1 MKQQVFQGCASGR
14 NDGAVAF
21 QGIGAFIGG
30 GIDNIP
36 DVCPVYHSFS
46 GSEVIIVDTHVVVK
60 VNRKQSVL
68 IAPRQFI
75 GRLAPYEIMTV
86 VIAQSQHGGC
96 NRIQYRGKRSI

>member
-1 MKQQVFQGCASGR
+1 MKQQVFQGCSSGR

-21 QGIGAFIGG
+21 QGIGALIGG

-60 VNRKQSVL
+60 VKRKQSGFLCRFSEGVNSN
-68 IAPRQFI
+68 QK
-75 GRLAPYEIMTV
+75 GRRKVIFLV
-86 VIAQSQHGGC
+86 VVDKGGA
-96 NRIQYRGKRSI
+96 GMVE

>member
-46 GSEVIIVDTHVVVK
+46 GSEVFIVDTHVIVK
-60 VNRKQSVL
+60 VNRKQSGFLCRFSEGVNSN
-68 IAPRQFI
+68 QK
-75 GRLAPYEIMTV
+75 GRRKV
-86 VIAQSQHGGC
+86 VFLVVVDKGGA
-96 NRIQYRGKRSI
+96 GMVE